1 MLKKHTNSAYEAELD
16 QLRDKILLMGGYV
29 EEAIAQAMEALK
41 DRDSEKAK
49 RVISRDKLINTLEL
63 EIDELCVELLAL
75 RQPAGSDL
83 RLIITGLKISTDLER
98 MGDLVVN
105 LCERVIELSREPLLK
120 PLIDLPH
127 MANLAMGMVRE
138 ALDAYVKHDASAAK
152 EVCERDD
159 EVDNLDSQIVRELL
173 TYMMEKPG
181 SITRGLGL
189 IMVTRYL
196 ERIADHATNISEMVI
211 FLVKGKDVRHRG
223 IGD

>member
-1 MLKKHTNSAYEAELD
+1 MLRKHTNSAYEAELD

-29 EEAIAQAMEALK
+29 EEAIAQAMEALR
-41 DRDSEKAK
+41 DRDADKARK
-49 RVISRDKLINTLEL
+49 VISRDKLINTLEL

-75 RQPAGSDL
+75 RQPACSDL

-127 MANLAMGMVRE
+127 MANIAMGMVRE
-138 ALDAYVKHDASAAK
+138 ALDAYVKNDAEAARA
-152 EVCERDD
+152 VCKRDD
-159 EVDNLDSQIVRELL
+159 EVDSLDSQIVRELL

-181 SITRGLGL
+181 TITRGLGL

-223 IGD
+223 LGD

>member
-1 MLKKHTNSAYEAELD
+1 MLRKHTNSAYEAELD

-29 EEAIAQAMEALK
+29 EEAIAQAMEALR
-41 DRDSEKAK
+41 DRDADKARK
-49 RVISRDKLINTLEL
+49 VISRDKLINTLEL

-127 MANLAMGMVRE
+127 MANIAMGMVRE
-138 ALDAYVKHDASAAK
+138 ALDAYVKNDAEAARA
-152 EVCERDD
+152 VCKRDD
-159 EVDNLDSQIVRELL
+159 EVDSLDSQIVRELL

-181 SITRGLGL
+181 TITRGLGL

-223 IGD
+223 LGD